1 MNIKI
6 KQADIKSFKTDALIV
21 NLFDGVTMPGGAT
34 GAIDTALDG
43 AIREV
48 IAGGDF
54 RGKLG
59 ECIVLYPH
67 GAIPAKR
74 VIVVGLGKST
84 DFTLEAV
91 REASAAA
98 ILKARDIGAK
108 QIASIVHGGGI
119 GGLDVTDAAQAT
131 IEGTLLALYRYKSP
145 FPNKNA
151 IPHIKLDSFTLVEFD
166 AAKIPAITEGARAG
180 EIIADGV
187 SLTRTLVHHPS
198 NVATPSF
205 IAETAQK
212 MCAENGL
219 SCRIMDEDTARKEG
233 MGLYLAVTQ
242 GAEQP
247 AKFII
252 MEHKPA
258 DAPNLGSPVVLVGK
272 GVAYDTGGYSLK
284 AVASMPGMHG
294 DMAGG
299 GAVIGTMQA
308 VAQLEIPL
316 HVVGLVPAVEN
327 VISATAYKPNDVFV
341 GKNGV
346 SVEIISTDAE
356 GRLILADALCYAD
369 TFHPSAVIDVATLTG
384 GKTMALGA
392 RTNAIFATD
401 DKLHKKIQTAAE
413 KAGEK
418 LWRMPLDADY
428 DMQLKSPI
436 ADIKNTGGR
445 PASALTA
452 ARFLQ
457 HFVGDW
463 AWAHLDMA
471 GSAFYIPGPNF
482 TPKKYIPK
490 EKTKG
495 ATGIPVRT
503 LVEFLRNWK

>member
-1 MNIKI
+1 M
-6 KQADIKSFKTDALIV
+6 
-21 NLFDGVTMPGGAT
+21 
-34 GAIDTALDG
+34 
-43 AIREV
+43 
-48 IAGGDF
+48 IAGGDL

-59 ECIVLYPH
+59 ETIVLYPQ
-67 GAIPAKR
+67 GAISAKR
-74 VIVVGLGKST
+74 VIVVGLGASK
-84 DFTLEAV
+84 DFTLESV

-108 QIASIVHGGGI
+108 NIASIVHGSGI
-119 GGLDVTDAAQAT
+119 GGLDVADAAQAT
-131 IEGTLLALYRYKSP
+131 VEGTLLALYRYNSP

-151 IPHIKLDSFTLVEFD
+151 TPHIELDSFTLVEFD
-166 AAKIPAITEGARAG
+166 ATKIPAITEGTRAG
-180 EIIADGV
+180 EIIAAGV

-198 NVATPSF
+198 NVATPTY
-205 IAETAQK
+205 IAEAAQK

-219 SCRIMDEDTARKEG
+219 SCRIMEEDEARKEG

-242 GAEQP
+242 GAAQP
-247 AKFII
+247 ARFII

-258 DAPNLGSPVVLVGK
+258 NAPNLGSPVVLVGK

-284 AVASMPGMHG
+284 GTATMPGMHG

-308 VAQLEIPL
+308 VAQLGIPL
-316 HVVGLVPAVEN
+316 HIVGLVPTVEN
-327 VISATAYKPNDVFV
+327 VVSATAYKPNDVSV

-369 TFHPSAVIDVATLTG
+369 TFHPSAVIDVATLIG
-384 GKTMALGA
+384 GKVVALGP
-392 RTNAIFATD
+392 RTNALFATD
-401 DKLHKKIQTAAE
+401 GKLHEKIQDAAE
-413 KAGEK
+413 KSGEK
-418 LWRMPLDADY
+418 IWRMPLDADY

-436 ADIKNTGGR
+436 ADIKNTGGKA
-445 PASALTA
+445 ASSLTA

-457 HFVGDW
+457 HFAGDW
-463 AWAHLDMA
+463 PWAHLDIA
-471 GSAFYIPGPNF
+471 GSGFYIPSPEH

-490 EKTKG
+490 EKTRG

-503 LVEFLRNWK
+503 LVEFLRTWK